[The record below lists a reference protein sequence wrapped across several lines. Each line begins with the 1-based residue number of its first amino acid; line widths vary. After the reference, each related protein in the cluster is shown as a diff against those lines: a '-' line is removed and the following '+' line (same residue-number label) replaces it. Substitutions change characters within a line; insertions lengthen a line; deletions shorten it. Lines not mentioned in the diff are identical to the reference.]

1 MNLKGNVHFN
11 VLLFYTNSVYIT
23 KGLFV
28 FLKITFKKK
37 IIIIHD
43 LK

>member
-11 VLLFYTNSVYIT
+11 VLLFLYKQCLHHKVIVC
-23 KGLFV
+23 V
-28 FLKITFKKK
+28 FKIKKLKK
-37 IIIIHD
+37 IHD